1 MAPWDFFG
9 DILAQNTE
17 KISTDASQWA
27 KNFLPQAGAA
37 VSSVVEDAW
46 KHTEQFS
53 ADAGEWVNQNL
64 PIAADTLAD
73 ILDNA
78 KKHAEHVSIQLT
90 SNVVQDKSQVVLGQD
105 GETVELIPITVLD
118 WATNV
123 LHFLAETSKELV
135 ESARLEFEK
144 AQKWA
149 AEHPTATFFI
159 ILLVVAGVTSIVMVA
174 YPQLIYKPMLDTVG
188 FTFKGVRADSIAAAV
203 HSYIGNVSP
212 GSLFAFLQSAGADG
226 YGAAALNAAL
236 RTAGVTMM
244 TAGAADL
251 IRQWMEGKFNGEVP
265 VVEIGG
271 L

>member
-53 ADAGEWVNQNL
+53 ANAGEWVDQNL

-90 SNVVQDKSQVVLGQD
+90 SNVLQDKSQVVMGQD

-118 WATNV
+118 WATNI
-123 LHFLAETSKELV
+123 LPFLVETSKELA

-149 AEHPTATFFI
+149 SEHPTATVFIVLGVAGLI
-159 ILLVVAGVTSIVMVA
+159 ILVA
-174 YPQLIYKPMLDTVG
+174 YPGLIYKPMLDALG
-188 FTFKGVRADSIAAAV
+188 FTSEGVAADSIAAAV
-203 HSYIGNVSP
+203 HSIIGNVSP
-212 GSLFAFLQSAGADG
+212 GSVFAFLQSAGAEG
-226 YGAAALNAAL
+226 YGAVALDAAL
-236 RTAGVTMM
+236 RATGATIM
-244 TAGAADL
+244 TAGAVDL
-251 IRQWMEGKFNGEVP
+251 IRQWMEEKFNGEVP
-265 VVEIGG
+265 VIEIGG